1 MSQLVYFGNFV
12 GLYIFSRGVH
22 KLARRFRLA
31 GANIQLGKTR
41 ICLGVTRTLAYH
53 RLVYRTRVGV
63 AVGHFVALGERE
75 VRLAIALV
83 DQQRL
88 LVAGYRAFII
98 ELGQVAVALGRERF
112 NLAHC
117 VNPRGDYER
126 CDGEQ
131 YNAGE

>member
-1 MSQLVYFGNFV
+1 MFLE
-12 GLYIFSRGVH
+12 
-22 KLARRFRLA
+22 KLRRFMYGRYGTDTLNLVLLIA
-31 GANIQLGKTR
+31 G
-41 ICLGVTRTLAYH
+41 
-53 RLVYRTRVGV
+53 
-63 AVGHFVALGERE
+63 
-75 VRLAIALV
+75 LAIALV

-117 VNPRGDYER
+117 VNPRGNYER
-126 CDGEQ
+126 RDGEQ